1 MVYYFSVN
9 LQTFNLCSLI
19 YIHSL
24 RAGLR
29 IRINQVTMSS
39 ELQAPLGPG
48 ADSPATAIPKQKRIR
63 KSGSGSY
70 KETARRILD
79 PVFIIVLFL
88 NP

>member
-1 MVYYFSVN
+1 
-9 LQTFNLCSLI
+9 
-19 YIHSL
+19 
-24 RAGLR
+24 
-29 IRINQVTMSS
+29 MSS

-48 ADSPATAIPKQKRIR
+48 AESPATAIPKQKRIR